1 MKQANK
7 QTHHMNKIEIY
18 VGFDV
23 HKETTTAAVAEG
35 GRTGEVR
42 QAGRITNDLH
52 AVEKLLRRIRG
63 EQERALHVCY
73 EVGPCGVV
81 IARRLKQT
89 RAAFVL
95 QPAAGAP
102 PDTGPEPTT
111 TQGTTVPRTPSLGGT
126 DGSSRAK
133 RRSHTKLQTHNKKA
147 TARRMR
153 QPSKVRVFPI
163 PNQQRLLRLRGMKSS

>member
-18 VGFDV
+18 VGFEV

-73 EVGPCGVV
+73 EVGPCGFV

-111 TQGTTVPRTPSLGGT
+111 TQGTMVPRTLLSGEQMGAHAPKGGAT
-126 DGSSRAK
+126 QNYKHITKKQLRGGCANPAK
-133 RRSHTKLQTHNKKA
+133 CEYF
-147 TARRMR
+147 
-153 QPSKVRVFPI
+153 PFPI
-163 PNQQRLLRLRGMKSS
+163 SNACFGCAA